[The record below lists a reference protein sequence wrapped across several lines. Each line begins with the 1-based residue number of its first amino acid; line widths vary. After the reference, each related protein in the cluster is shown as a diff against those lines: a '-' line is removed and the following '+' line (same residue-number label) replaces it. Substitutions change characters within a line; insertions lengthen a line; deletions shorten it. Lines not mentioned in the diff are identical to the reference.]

1 MHIRIT
7 ETRGGSIYEVLCDV
21 CGQAIDLDEDCD
33 YLFPQSKG
41 VRREAKLAHSSCAR
55 APGRAPLLPEEG
67 CRECAKQFPDGVVGD
82 HWTQM
87 MKPRYILQH
96 MLEQNRSPVITD
108 FLRQLKQDQKER
120 LKRS

>member
-55 APGRAPLLPEEG
+55 APGR
-67 CRECAKQFPDGVVGD
+67 FTD
-82 HWTQM
+82 HWSQM

-96 MLEQNRSPVITD
+96 MLEQSRSPVITD

>member
-1 MHIRIT
+1 MKT
-7 ETRGGSIYEVLCDV
+7 
-21 CGQAIDLDEDCD
+21 
-33 YLFPQSKG
+33 SKG
-41 VRREAKLAHSSCAR
+41 T
-55 APGRAPLLPEEG
+55 GR
-67 CRECAKQFPDGVVGD
+67 FTD

-96 MLEQNRSPVITD
+96 IADQNRSPVITD

>member
-7 ETRGGSIYEVLCDV
+7 ETRRSTIYEVLCDI

-33 YLFPQSKG
+33 YLTQSKG
-41 VRREAKLAHSSCAR
+41 VPGEAKLAHSSCAR
-55 APGRAPLLPEEG
+55 APGR
-67 CRECAKQFPDGVVGD
+67 FTD
-82 HWTQM
+82 HWSQM
-87 MKPRYILQH
+87 MKPRYIIQH
-96 MLEQNRSPVITD
+96 MADQNRNPVITD

>member
-7 ETRGGSIYEVLCDV
+7 ETRGGSIYEVLCDA
-21 CGQAIDLDEDCD
+21 CGQAIDLDEDCE
-33 YLFPQSKG
+33 YLTERKG
-41 VRREAKLAHSSCAR
+41 VRGEAKLAHSSCAR
-55 APGRAPLLPEEG
+55 VPGR
-67 CRECAKQFPDGVVGD
+67 FTD
-82 HWTQM
+82 HWSQM

>member
-33 YLFPQSKG
+33 YLTQMNG
-41 VRREAKLAHSSCAR
+41 VRGEAKLAHSSCAR

-67 CRECAKQFPDGVVGD
+67 VGNAHSNFPLV
-82 HWTQM
+82 WW
-87 MKPRYILQH
+87 
-96 MLEQNRSPVITD
+96 EITGA
-108 FLRQLKQDQKER
+108 R
-120 LKRS
+120 

>member
-7 ETRGGSIYEVLCDV
+7 ETRGGSIYEVLCDA

-33 YLFPQSKG
+33 YLTQSEG
-41 VRREAKLAHSSCAR
+41 GGGEAKLAHSSCAR
-55 APGRAPLLPEEG
+55 VPGRFAN
-67 CRECAKQFPDGVVGD
+67 
-82 HWTQM
+82 HWSQM
-87 MKPRYILQH
+87 IKPRHIIQH
-96 MLEQNRSPVITD
+96 MAEQNRHPIITD

>member
-7 ETRGGSIYEVLCDV
+7 ETRGGCSYEVLCDA

-33 YLFPQSKG
+33 YLTQSRG
-41 VRREAKLAHSSCAR
+41 VRGEAKLAHSSCAR
-55 APGRAPLLPEEG
+55 VPGR
-67 CRECAKQFPDGVVGD
+67 FTD
-82 HWTQM
+82 HWSQM
-87 MKPRYILQH
+87 IKPRHIIQH
-96 MLEQNRSPVITD
+96 MADQNRNPVITD